1 MKYLAYIKPSEEFL
15 NKAGDYVQNLGD
27 DVSKN
32 LLDTG
37 HCTVF
42 YGQLANV
49 IKGKKTAP
57 KIIKGFKNIIPSP
70 ARDTRIEKLELFDKS
85 SLVARLED
93 SAGYI
98 RRIHFSLI
106 NTFREFLDRD
116 ILDNLELIPQQYREN
131 RDRVRVYQTWGS
143 EYSGDLYAP
152 HITLC
157 RLKQVKEGILTNPFE
172 GIEWVTDEVY
182 LAKRVEGKWEDIA
195 LVKLH

>member
-1 MKYLAYIKPSEEFL
+1 MFLEVIYIMHI
-15 NKAGDYVQNLGD
+15 A
-27 DVSKN
+27 
-32 LLDTG
+32 G

-70 ARDTRIEKLELFDKS
+70 ARNTRIEKLELFDEN